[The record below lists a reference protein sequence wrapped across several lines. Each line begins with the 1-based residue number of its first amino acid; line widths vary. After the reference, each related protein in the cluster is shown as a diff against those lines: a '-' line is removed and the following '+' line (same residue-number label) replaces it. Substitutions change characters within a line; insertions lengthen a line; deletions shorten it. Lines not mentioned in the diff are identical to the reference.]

1 GVAHYGLIPDMIERL
16 STTEGI
22 IDVNALFSSAEAYIR
37 MFERMENYSDTYP
50 ARDEAYWPT
59 ADTEYWHDNK

>member
-1 GVAHYGLIPDMIERL
+1 MIERL
-16 STTEGI
+16 SETPGI
-22 IDVNALFSSAEAYIR
+22 INTDALFGSAEAYIR

-50 ARDEAYWPT
+50 DRNEAYWPT